1 MPCVRTE
8 MAGTPRSGTRTPP
21 ALRRS
26 WLFVGGADTAA
37 QGAAIHS
44 GADVVIQDL
53 EDFTPPQRRAEART
67 LAAALY
73 AKCRAAGVLAAVRI
87 NPLDAGGRD
96 DLAVVMP
103 GAPDIVL
110 LPKTVSATQIAA
122 LDQTVAQAET
132 RHGIPIGATELV
144 PNVETAVG
152 LVETLAI
159 ARSGPRVTACLVA
172 AEDMAADLGAERHPD
187 GQELLHVRTRFLV
200 DCRAAGV
207 EAIDCPYTFA
217 DAEGAE
223 REARFA
229 RRLGYRC
236 KSLVRPDHA
245 WAINRALTPSAEEVA
260 KARRI
265 AETFE
270 AARTRGEDR
279 VLVDGAWIEVP
290 SYLTAKR
297 LMTRAEAFAKRRR

>member
-1 MPCVRTE
+1 M
-8 MAGTPRSGTRTPP
+8 PRSASARIPP

-26 WLFVGGADTAA
+26 WLFVAGADRAA
-37 QGAAIHS
+37 HEAALKS
-44 GADVVIQDL
+44 GADVIIQDL
-53 EDFTPPQRRAEART
+53 EDFTPPARRGEART
-67 LAAALY
+67 LAKALY
-73 AKCRAAGVLAAVRI
+73 ATCRAAGALAGVRV
-87 NPLDAGGRD
+87 NPLDTGGRD
-96 DLAVVMP
+96 DLEAVMP

-110 LPKTVSATQIAA
+110 LPKTASAAQVAA
-122 LDQTVAQAET
+122 LDQAVTEAEA
-132 RHGIPIGATELV
+132 RLGFARGATELV
-144 PNVETAVG
+144 PNVETAAG

-159 ARSGPRVTACLVA
+159 ARASPRVAACLVA

-187 GQELLHVRTRFLV
+187 GQELLYVRSHFLV
-200 DCRAAGV
+200 DCRASGV

-245 WAINRALTPSAEEVA
+245 AAINRALMPSPEETAE
-260 KARRI
+260 ARKI
-265 AETFE
+265 ALAFE
-270 AARTRGEDR
+270 AARARGEDR
-279 VLVDGAWIEVP
+279 ALVDGAWIEVP

-297 LMTRAEAFAKRRR
+297 LIARAEAFATRR